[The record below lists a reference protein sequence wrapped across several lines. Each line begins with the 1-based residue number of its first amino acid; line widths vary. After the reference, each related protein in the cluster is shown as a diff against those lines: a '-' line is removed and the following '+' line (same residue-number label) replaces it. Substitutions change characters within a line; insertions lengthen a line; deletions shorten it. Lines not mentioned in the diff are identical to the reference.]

1 MNKELF
7 PFKSFIHGSYIDPKI
22 CDALIEEHKKS
33 PDVKDGIIN
42 RGHVNI
48 KIKESKDLTCSP
60 RPEGSPFTDYL
71 DALQKVVNEYE
82 EKYDEVKSLSSYSI
96 VQNWNVQ
103 WYRPGGG
110 YKVWH
115 NERNGPGVGSH
126 RILVFMTYL
135 NDVPDGGTEFKYL
148 DIIAPAKKGLTL
160 IWPTDSTHT
169 HRSQRT
175 RKHEKYIATGWFHYQ
190 WTDDIIAEEFFYRG
204 K

>member
-96 VQNWNVQ
+96 VQNWSVQ

-115 NERNGPGVGSH
+115 NERNGQVLEV
-126 RILVFMTYL
+126 I
-135 NDVPDGGTEFKYL
+135 EF
-148 DIIAPAKKGLTL
+148 
-160 IWPTDSTHT
+160 
-169 HRSQRT
+169 
-175 RKHEKYIATGWFHYQ
+175 
-190 WTDDIIAEEFFYRG
+190 
-204 K
+204 

>member
-1 MNKELF
+1 MSEELF

-42 RGHVNI
+42 RDEVNI

-60 RPEGSPFTDYL
+60 YPKGSPFTDYL
-71 DALQKVVNEYE
+71 NALQKVVNEYE

-96 VQNWNVQ
+96 VQNWNIQ

-115 NERNGPGVGSH
+115 NERNGPGVRSH
-126 RILVFMTYL
+126 RVLVFMTYL

-148 DIIAPAKKGLTL
+148 DNTAPAKKGLTL
-160 IWPTDSTHT
+160 IWPSAWTHT
-169 HRSQRT
+169 HRGQVSNTQ
-175 RKHEKYIATGWFHYQ
+175 EKYICTGWYSFN
-190 WTDDIIAEEFFYRG
+190 A
-204 K
+204 

>member
-82 EKYDEVKSLSSYSI
+82 EKYDGVKSLSSYSI

-115 NERNGPGVGSH
+115 FEENGGDKKRH
-126 RILVFMTYL
+126 LVFMTFL
-135 NDVPDGGTEFKYL
+135 NDVENGGTEFKYQNL
-148 DIIAPAKKGLTL
+148 TIPAKKGLTL
-160 IWPTDSTHT
+160 IWPAPWTHT
-169 HRSQRT
+169 HKGQVSNTQT
-175 RKHEKYIATGWFHYQ
+175 KYIITGWFSFN
-190 WTDDIIAEEFFYRG
+190 E
-204 K
+204 